1 MEGKIEQTL
10 TEHEIW
16 SHNEVTRAL
25 TCEYEIIHKQK
36 TFLYCTSEVVVV
48 VGNGHCAMSHSITTC
63 SSGIR
68 IL

>member
-10 TEHEIW
+10 TEHKIW

-25 TCEYEIIHKQK
+25 TCKYEIIYKKK
-36 TFLYCTSEVVVV
+36 TSLYCTSEVVV
-48 VGNGHCAMSHSITTC
+48 VGNGHCAMSHSIPTC
-63 SSGIR
+63 SSSIR